1 LARGATRLAAWAI
14 DGAACAWSDGAT
26 TRNTL
31 DEDGPDSWTAPSLLA
46 SLSRKA
52 FKGSASSLWALALT
66 IALLADLLAALLAA
80 LGGTA
85 WVSGS
90 ALANVV
96 PAQQEASAATQQ
108 RWAM

>member
-1 LARGATRLAAWAI
+1 
-14 DGAACAWSDGAT
+14 
-26 TRNTL
+26 
-31 DEDGPDSWTAPSLLA
+31 LLA

-66 IALLADLLAALLAA
+66 IALLADLLAAL
-80 LGGTA
+80 GGTA

-108 RWAM
+108 RRAM

>member
-1 LARGATRLAAWAI
+1 LARGATWLAAWAI
-14 DGAACAWSDGAT
+14 DGVACDWSDGAT

-31 DEDGPDSWTAPSLLA
+31 DEDGPEPWTAPSLLA

-52 FKGSASSLWALALT
+52 SKGSTSSLWAGLALT
-66 IALLADLLAALLAA
+66 AALLADLLAD

-108 RWAM
+108 RRAM

>member
-1 LARGATRLAAWAI
+1 
-14 DGAACAWSDGAT
+14 
-26 TRNTL
+26 
-31 DEDGPDSWTAPSLLA
+31 
-46 SLSRKA
+46 
-52 FKGSASSLWALALT
+52 LT

-108 RWAM
+108 RRAM